1 MTMTLEESFAAL
13 QKIAEQMESQN
24 VSLEDSI
31 DLYEKGQGLIR
42 HCETLL
48 NEAQIKIDQATA
60 AEQ

>member
-31 DLYEKGQGLIR
+31 ALYEKGQGLIR

-48 NEAQIKIDQATA
+48 SEAQIKIDQATA
-60 AEQ
+60 EQA

>member
-24 VSLEDSI
+24 VSLEESI

-60 AEQ
+60 EQA